1 MLAHYDETLLEERNQ
16 KIRAFFNGRIDTYDD
31 VHSEYMKT
39 KILLADNLDKSAER
53 ILDLGAGTGLEL
65 IHLFELFPDAKVTVI
80 DITENMLQKLKKRS
94 FANQVTSICGDF
106 FKVPFGKDFD
116 AVITTSAFH
125 HFKKDEKLKLLK
137 KILDCLKNGGQ
148 FINCDLIALTAE
160 EEAAQLVDLEN
171 NIGYSKHVDIP
182 LTIENELDALEK
194 AGFKQ
199 ITSGNG
205 GKENYGLFIARKN
218 ISHIS

>member
-80 DITENMLQKLKKRS
+80 DITENMLQKLKQRN
-94 FANQVTSICGDF
+94 FAKHVTTICGDF

-137 KILDCLKNGGQ
+137 KILDCLKDGGQ
-148 FINCDLIALTAE
+148 FINCDLIALTPKDEAE
-160 EEAAQLVDLEN
+160 QLDKLEHN
-171 NIGYSKHVDIP
+171 SDDSKHIDIP
-182 LTIENELDALEK
+182 LTIENEIDVLQK
-194 AGFKQ
+194 VGFTQ
-199 ITSGNG
+199 IASKNG
-205 GKENYGLFIARKN
+205 GKENYCLFTARKG
-218 ISHIS
+218 